1 MEVLRTLQDQGL
13 EFINL
18 NSKLTTCL
26 MQIRNLICQ
35 IRAYGVSE
43 KCLFSENDLLL
54 MSNTPRVAKCLRE
67 IAVIVSIVTISFRN
81 ISLWTGT
88 TRNTHPRNSSCGS
101 HSHVISV
108 WNILMIKMFNICHFI
123 LSFSTFHS
131 YRNVLR
137 NFALW
142 FWTLQNFHSFHS
154 WD

>member
-1 MEVLRTLQDQGL
+1 
-13 EFINL
+13 
-18 NSKLTTCL
+18 

-67 IAVIVSIVTISFRN
+67 IAVIASIVIASLRN
-81 ISLWTGT
+81 NLLLTGS
-88 TRNTHPRNSSCGS
+88 TRNSHPGNIWGGS

-108 WNILMIKMFNICHFI
+108 WNILIIKMFNICHFI

-131 YRNVLR
+131 HR
-137 NFALW
+137 NFLKNLALW
-142 FWTLQNFHSFHS
+142 FWTLQNFSFLPLMGFSLHS
-154 WD
+154 